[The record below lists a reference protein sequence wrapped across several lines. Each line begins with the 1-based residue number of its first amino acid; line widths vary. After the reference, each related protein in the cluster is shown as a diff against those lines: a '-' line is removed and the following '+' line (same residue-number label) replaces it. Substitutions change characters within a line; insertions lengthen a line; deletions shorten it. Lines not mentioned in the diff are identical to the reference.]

1 MNALMLAALLAAP
14 GAAQSQEAR
23 VDATLE
29 KVTGHV
35 TIASAGSKTRYK
47 ARGGE
52 TLLYG
57 DSVRTAPGAVAQVTL
72 KDRGAVLIH
81 ENTFF
86 VLSGNDRATL
96 LDFARGEF
104 LIGLRKKL
112 EKGMSF
118 KVRTP
123 ASVAAVRGTLFW
135 GKSDKD
141 KTTIYAGFGHRI
153 EVSAKGKTVAVE
165 AGQTVSVPFGGP
177 PAAVQPHS
185 IPVEYLQR
193 FHVNGGLQGLEKLV
207 DLPSP
212 EPKPQ

>member
-1 MNALMLAALLAAP
+1 MNAWILAAVLAAP

-23 VDATLE
+23 ADALLA
-29 KVTGHV
+29 KVSGHV
-35 TIASAGSKTRYK
+35 TIAGAGSKTRYK

-86 VLSGNDRATL
+86 VLGGNDRNTL

-104 LIGLRKKL
+104 LIGLKKKL
-112 EKGMSF
+112 RRGMSF

-123 ASVAAVRGTLFW
+123 AAVAAVRGTLFW

-141 KTTIYAGFGHRI
+141 KTTTYAGFGHRI
-153 EVSAKGKTVAVE
+153 EVTAKGKTVAVE
-165 AGQTVSVPFGGP
+165 AGQTVTVPFGDP
-177 PAAVQPHS
+177 PGQAKPHELS
-185 IPVEYLQR
+185 VDYLQR
-193 FHVNGGLQGLEKLV
+193 FHVGGGLQELEKLV
-207 DLPSP
+207 ALPP
-212 EPKPQ
+212 PPAPTP

>member
-14 GAAQSQEAR
+14 GAAPPQEAR
-23 VDATLE
+23 ADAVLA

-35 TIASAGSKTRYK
+35 TIASGGSPRYK

-57 DSVRTAPGAVAQVTL
+57 DSVRTAPGAVAHIVL

-81 ENTFF
+81 ENSFF
-86 VLSGNDRATL
+86 VLSGNDRRTL

-104 LIGLRKKL
+104 LIGLKKKL
-112 EKGMSF
+112 EKGMTF

-141 KTTIYAGFGHRI
+141 KTTTYAGFGHRI
-153 EVSAKGKTVAVE
+153 DVTAKGKTVTVE
-165 AGQTVSVPFGGP
+165 AGQTVTVPFGGP
-177 PAAVQPHS
+177 PSAAQPHS
-185 IPVEYLQR
+185 IPVEYTQR
-193 FHVNGGLQGLEKLV
+193 FHINGGLQGLEKLV
-207 DLPSP
+207 ALPAPQP
-212 EPKPQ
+212 EPR

>member
-1 MNALMLAALLAAP
+1 MNAWILAAVLAAP

-23 VDATLE
+23 ADAVLA
-29 KVTGHV
+29 KVSGHV

-57 DSVRTAPGAVAQVTL
+57 DSVRTSPGAVAQVTL

-86 VLSGNDRATL
+86 VLAGNDRNTL

-104 LIGLRKKL
+104 LVGLKKKL
-112 EKGMSF
+112 GRGMSF

-123 ASVAAVRGTLFW
+123 AAVAAVRGTLFW

-141 KTTIYAGFGHRI
+141 KTTTYAGFGHRI

-165 AGQTVSVPFGGP
+165 AGQTVTVPFGGP
-177 PAAVQPHS
+177 PAEVKPHD
-185 IPVEYLQR
+185 IEPAFLQR
-193 FHVNGGLQGLEKLV
+193 FHVGGGLQELEKLV
-207 DLPSP
+207 ALPP
-212 EPKPQ
+212 PPAPAQ